1 MKFSKKLVL
10 STSLSIVLSS
20 QLLAQSF
27 SAGGGSLEEA
37 IKDISKQSNMTYM
50 VDTRILDGKKAPN
63 IKDIE
68 GVQNALNELLQG
80 TDLEA
85 VIKDN
90 TIVIRKVSSVK
101 VINGTYIL
109 DDVSVN
115 TGRSGSSEN
124 GYVVKEL
131 KQVGPWGEKSL
142 QDTPY
147 SMTVI
152 PQELIE
158 NSISGDMDQVY
169 KMNPIIQNSAP
180 TSVYGTPYA
189 AFRGFHSQ
197 SGIMDGLRLSSTS
210 TGIAMEELER
220 VEMINGLTGFMY
232 GVSGG
237 EGIGGTTNYVL
248 KRPTYQRLTNLT
260 VGNYG
265 NEQWFGHI
273 DLGNKIDEK
282 GKFAYRLNAS
292 YQDGETGKE
301 NQNVERKLISGAL
314 DWNVTDDF
322 QLQLEAAHTYYR
334 IDGMDSLFYTSGGT
348 GGWIEALKNDK
359 TYTPDWTYRETKTDR
374 ISLNANWNINDIF
387 TFRSA
392 YMYKKDKG
400 ESLGSFPTYYFADS
414 TYATGW
420 IAQSAP
426 SWNIAQGAYA
436 YLDSEFNTSSIK
448 HKLTFGASGDI
459 LDVKRYENNSNW
471 VAGSPRY
478 TNPNDLMSF
487 SKPSSG
493 WDYGTED
500 WDYGRKY
507 KSSESTNSNII
518 LGDDIT
524 FNEYFSALV
533 GFNYTT
539 VETKNFNLS
548 GDVTSKYDKSELT
561 PTISLLF
568 KPFEDLTT
576 YVTYME
582 GLEKGSSVPDDAV
595 NYNDPGKILD
605 PFVSKQYEVG
615 AKYAISDSLLLS
627 SALFRIERA
636 NSYNERGSDGKI
648 TINQDGLQIHQ
659 GLELVATGKIT
670 DDLTVMA
677 GGTLMDVEVDKATN
691 KAIEGKKPTGVSSI
705 LAKLYAE
712 YNIPFVSGLT
722 LTGGA
727 YHSGS
732 KYQDSLN
739 KNKIDGYTIYDA
751 GLRYK
756 TKIDKFPTT
765 FNLNVAN
772 LTNEDY
778 WATTWQ
784 LGIPRTVAF
793 SMKME
798 F

>member
-1 MKFSKKLVL
+1 MKRKSILVAPVLAILLNTSLNAEQFSISNLSLKQAIEEISKK
-10 STSLSIVLSS
+10 
-20 QLLAQSF
+20 
-27 SAGGGSLEEA
+27 
-37 IKDISKQSNMTYM
+37 SNMPYM
-50 VDTRILDGKKAPN
+50 VDGKLLDGKKAPN
-63 IKDIE
+63 IKNIE
-68 GVQNALNELLQG
+68 GVENALNEILKDTNLKATIEDGTILIREKAIGQG
-80 TDLEA
+80 TVLEP
-85 VIKDN
+85 I
-90 TIVIRKVSSVK
+90 
-101 VINGTYIL
+101 
-109 DDVSVN
+109 SVN
-115 TGRSGSSEN
+115 DSYKSGSAEN

-147 SMTVI
+147 SMTVM

-158 NSISGDMDQVY
+158 NSIAGDMDQVY
-169 KMNPIIQNSAP
+169 KMNPIIQNGAP

-197 SGIMDGLRLSSTS
+197 VGIMDGLRLSSTS

-220 VEMINGLTGFMY
+220 VEIINGLTGFMY
-232 GVSGG
+232 GVSGS

-248 KRPTYQRLTNLT
+248 KRPTYKRLTNLT

-265 NEQWFGHI
+265 GEQYFAHI
-273 DLGNKIDEK
+273 DLGDKIDEK

-334 IDGMDSLFYTSGGT
+334 IDGIDSRFYAYKNSSFGSLGY
-348 GGWIEALKNDK
+348 WIEPLKNDK
-359 TYTPDWTYRETKTDR
+359 LYTPTWTYNETKTDR
-374 ISLNANWNINDIF
+374 IGLNANWNINDIF

-392 YMYKKDKG
+392 YMYKKDRL
-400 ESLGSFPTYYFADS
+400 ESVNSYPVYFADS
-414 TYATGW
+414 GW
-420 IAQSAP
+420 MNGWTSKSAP

-448 HKLTFGASGDI
+448 HKLTFGVSGDI
-459 LDVKRYENNSNW
+459 LSVKQYENNFLS
-471 VAGSPRY
+471 AGNSSAY
-478 TNPNDLMSF
+478 INPNDLSDWT
-487 SKPSSG
+487 KPSSLSQS
-493 WDYGTED
+493 WDYGK
-500 WDYGRKY
+500 KY
-507 KSSESTNSNII
+507 ESSKSTNSNII
-518 LGDDIT
+518 IGDDIT
-524 FNEYFSALV
+524 FNEHFSALV

-539 VETKNFNLS
+539 VETKNYNS
-548 GDVTSKYDKSELT
+548 DGSQDGEGYDKSELT
-561 PTISLLF
+561 PTVSLIF

-582 GLEKGSSVPDDAV
+582 GLSKGDIVPNDSVE
-595 NYNDPGKILD
+595 YNDPGKILD
-605 PFVSKQYEVG
+605 PYVSKQYEIG
-615 AKYAISDSLLLS
+615 AKYAISESLLLS
-627 SALFRIERA
+627 SALFRIEKA
-636 NSYNERGSDGKI
+636 NSYEERTSNGKI
-648 TINQDGLQIHQ
+648 TMTQDGLQIHQ

-670 DDLTVMA
+670 DDLTIMA
-677 GGTLMDVEVDKATN
+677 GGTLMDIEVSKTENSAL
-691 KAIEGKKPTGVSSI
+691 KGKRPTGVSD
-705 LAKLYAE
+705 LLVKLYAE
-712 YNIPFVSGLT
+712 YNIPMIQGLT

-732 KYQDSLN
+732 MYKDSTN
-739 KNKIDGYTIYDA
+739 SQKIDAYTVYDA

-756 TKIDKFPTT
+756 TKIDKYPTT

-772 LTNEDY
+772 LTDKDY
-778 WATTWQ
+778 WVASYE

>member
-1 MKFSKKLVL
+1 MKRKSILVAPVL
-10 STSLSIVLSS
+10 AILLNTSLSAE
-20 QLLAQSF
+20 QF
-27 SAGGGSLEEA
+27 SVSNLTLKQAIEE
-37 IKDISKQSNMTYM
+37 ISKKSNMPYM
-50 VDTRILDGKKAPN
+50 VDGKLLDGKKAPN
-63 IKDIE
+63 IKNIE
-68 GVQNALNELLQG
+68 GVENALDEILKGTNLKATIEDGTILIKEKAVGQG
-80 TDLEA
+80 TVLEP
-85 VIKDN
+85 I
-90 TIVIRKVSSVK
+90 
-101 VINGTYIL
+101 
-109 DDVSVN
+109 SVN
-115 TGRSGSSEN
+115 EGYSNGSAEN

-147 SMTVI
+147 SMTVM

-197 SGIMDGLRLSSTS
+197 VGIMDGLRLSSTS

-220 VEMINGLTGFMY
+220 VEIINGLTGFMY
-232 GVSGG
+232 GVSGS

-248 KRPTYQRLTNLT
+248 KRPTYKRLTNLT

-265 NEQWFGHI
+265 GEQYFAHI
-273 DLGNKIDEK
+273 DLGDKIDEK

-334 IDGMDSLFYTSGGT
+334 IDGIDSRFYAYKDSSYGT
-348 GGWIEALKNDK
+348 LGYWIKPLENDK
-359 TYTPDWTYRETKTDR
+359 TYTADWTYLETKTDR
-374 ISLNANWNINDIF
+374 IGLNANWNINDIF

-392 YMYKKDKG
+392 YMYKKDRQ
-400 ESLGSFPTYYFADS
+400 ESINMYPAYFADS
-414 TYATGW
+414 GW
-420 IAQSAP
+420 MNGWTSKSAP

-436 YLDSEFNTSSIK
+436 YLDSEFNTSSVK

-459 LDVKRYENNSNW
+459 LDVKRYQNNSKSGGN
-471 VAGSPRY
+471 SPIY
-478 TNPNDLMSF
+478 TNPNDLMSW
-487 SKPSSG
+487 SKPSILSES
-493 WDYGTED
+493 WDYGK
-500 WDYGRKY
+500 KY

-518 LGDDIT
+518 IGDDIT
-524 FNEYFSALV
+524 FNEYFGALV
-533 GFNYTT
+533 GLNYTT

-548 GDVTSKYDKSELT
+548 GDTTSKYDKSEIT
-561 PTISLLF
+561 PTVSFIF

-582 GLEKGSSVPDDAV
+582 GLSKGSIVPDDAV
-595 NYNDPGKILD
+595 NYNNPGKILD
-605 PFVSKQYEVG
+605 PYISKQYEVG
-615 AKYAISDSLLLS
+615 AKYAISESLLLS
-627 SALFRIERA
+627 SALFRIEKA
-636 NSYNERGSDGKI
+636 NTLNERASNGKI
-648 TINQDGLQIHQ
+648 TVNQDGLQIHQ

-670 DDLTVMA
+670 DDLTIMA
-677 GGTLMDVEVDKATN
+677 GGTLMDVEVDKATD
-691 KAIEGKKPTGVSSI
+691 KTIEGKKPTGVSSV

-712 YNIPFVSGLT
+712 YNIPMVQGLT

-739 KNKIDGYTIYDA
+739 KNKIDGYTIYD
-751 GLRYK
+751 GGIRYK
-756 TKIDKFPTT
+756 TKIDKYPTT

-772 LTNEDY
+772 LTDKDY
-778 WATTWQ
+778 WATTYS